1 MNSMNDTTS
10 NNGDEAENPES
21 HLQEVV
27 DDVDLDSA
35 TEGDP
40 LTLDPTQDPSLSGLR
55 EISSLASWSVS
66 THKPSCGVDALR
78 NLNPSQFW
86 QSDGPQPHLLT
97 IHFFKLV
104 KIVKIRVYLDFLLD
118 ESYTPTKMQFWGGT
132 GMYDLVQF
140 YEWRGDEPRGWVD
153 VDLEGV
159 GVGGKVE
166 LRAFVVQVRVL
177 ENHQNGKDTHVRGV
191 QIFAQDDKIKKP
203 RAALA
208 DEDGKGT
215 NDVEGIEAVG
225 MEEPDWMQD
234 PEIR

>member
-40 LTLDPTQDPSLSGLR
+40 PTLDPSTSSSNISFSLLCRHALTRVPSAQDPSLSGLR

-132 GMYDLVQF
+132 GMYDLVSLDLA
-140 YEWRGDEPRGWVD
+140 RSGW
-153 VDLEGV
+153 
-159 GVGGKVE
+159 GGYG
-166 LRAFVVQVRVL
+166 LRA
-177 ENHQNGKDTHVRGV
+177 E
-191 QIFAQDDKIKKP
+191 
-203 RAALA
+203 
-208 DEDGKGT
+208 
-215 NDVEGIEAVG
+215 
-225 MEEPDWMQD
+225 
-234 PEIR
+234 